1 MEFDFMTVMAKAATD
16 PGERVRMLTDPR
28 TYLAENGMKLPA
40 FVEVSANE
48 ITGMAPTISFG
59 LPPMLDMDE
68 LSEEV
73 LAVVGGG
80 GSCCTLSCAT

>member
-1 MEFDFMTVMAKAATD
+1 
-16 PGERVRMLTDPR
+16 
-28 TYLAENGMKLPA
+28 MKLPA